1 MNGKFSKRH
10 VNDTMIFYSDVY
22 SDRISEEENKLK
34 AEISALIAE
43 NHAVMF
49 SWKYEN
55 GAVYKRIFFPYAD
68 ENGKMR
74 VVTIVNN
81 VPFGHTNDLD
91 GGIND
96 LISAI
101 RYNDVFYKTA

>member
-22 SDRISEEENKLK
+22 SDKVTEAENKLK

-49 SWKYEN
+49 SWKYKD
-55 GAVYKRIFFPYAD
+55 GTSYKLIFFPYAD
-68 ENGKMR
+68 ESGKTR
-74 VVTIVNN
+74 IVTLINN

-91 GGIND
+91 SGID
-96 LISAI
+96 DIITVI
-101 RYNDVFYKTA
+101 RKNDVFYKTA